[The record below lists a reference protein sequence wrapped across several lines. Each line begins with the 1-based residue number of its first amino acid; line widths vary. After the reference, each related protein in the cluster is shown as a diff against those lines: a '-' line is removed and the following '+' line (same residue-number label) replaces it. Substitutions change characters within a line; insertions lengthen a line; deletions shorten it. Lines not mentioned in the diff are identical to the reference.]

1 MTTRRPADGP
11 SPIGPSPIPAP
22 PLPAPAPGERY
33 RPSGSRAGALSVP
46 EGVAPGLP
54 LAGSW
59 IRMGVELPVVSA
71 AMARM
76 PHATVSL
83 AAYGGVVFPL
93 ALLIESP
100 ILMLLTA
107 STALARDRH
116 SYLVVRRFMFVA
128 AGLLTV
134 LHAVLAFT
142 PLFDWVAGAVIGV
155 PEPVREPARIG
166 LRIMLPWTLSI
177 AYRRTQQGVLIR
189 FGRARAVTW
198 GTLVRLTTLVAL
210 LGAGLAYGAL
220 PGIVVGTV
228 AVASAVVA
236 EGVFAGFAVRPV
248 LRGAL
253 AADATASDVA
263 APPAPPDAATPSGG
277 AAPAAPQLTMSR
289 FLRFYAP
296 LSVTPLLNFLALPL
310 SAAAMSRMP
319 NALESLATWPVLSGS
334 TFTVR
339 SLGFAFNE
347 VVVSLMDR
355 GRPVPALR
363 RFAWGLSAAALAILL
378 VGAATP
384 LGAWWFERAS
394 ALPAGLALMARQS
407 LWFLVP
413 MGAVSVWQS
422 YHQGMLVHAH
432 RTRAITESML
442 VLLVAHVTVLGVGV
456 AWHSVPGLAF
466 ASLGL
471 TAGGLAQIAWLARRS
486 HPLRHPVNAG

>member
-1 MTTRRPADGP
+1 M
-11 SPIGPSPIPAP
+11 
-22 PLPAPAPGERY
+22 
-33 RPSGSRAGALSVP
+33 
-46 EGVAPGLP
+46 GL
-54 LAGSW
+54 
-59 IRMGVELPVVSA
+59 ELPVVSA

-107 STALARDRH
+107 STALARDRG
-116 SYLVVRRFMFVA
+116 SYLVVRRFMFAA

-142 PLFDWVAGAVIGV
+142 PLFDWVAATLIGV
-155 PEPVREPARIG
+155 PEPVREPARMG

-198 GTLVRLTTLVAL
+198 GTLVRLATLVAL
-210 LGAGLAYGAL
+210 LGIGLVQGAL
-220 PGIVVGTV
+220 PGIAVGTI

-236 EGVFAGFAVRPV
+236 EGLFAGFAVRPV
-248 LRGAL
+248 LRGPL
-253 AADATASDVA
+253 AAAA
-263 APPAPPDAATPSGG
+263 APSEEAPP
-277 AAPAAPQLTMSR
+277 LTMPR

-296 LSVTPLLNFLALPL
+296 LSVTPLINFIALPL
-310 SAAAMSRMP
+310 SSAAMSRMP
-319 NALESLATWPVLSGS
+319 NALESLAAWPVLSGS
-334 TFTVR
+334 AFTVR
-339 SLGFAFNE
+339 SLGFAYNE

-363 RFAWGLSAAALAILL
+363 RFAWGLSACAALVLL
-378 VGAATP
+378 AGAATP
-384 LGAWWFERAS
+384 LGNLWFERAS
-394 ALPAGLALMARQS
+394 ALPSTLALMAQRS

-422 YHQGMLVHAH
+422 YHMGMLVHAH
-432 RTRAITESML
+432 RTRAMSEAKVL
-442 VLLVAHVTVLGVGV
+442 LLVATVTILGVGV
-456 AWHSVPGLAF
+456 AWHSTPGLPF
-466 ASLGL
+466 ASLAL
-471 TAGGLAQIAWLARRS
+471 SVGGLAEIAWLARRS
-486 HPLRHPVNAG
+486 YPLRHPAQPT

>member
-1 MTTRRPADGP
+1 MTPPTSTTDQ
-11 SPIGPSPIPAP
+11 AP
-22 PLPAPAPGERY
+22 EPPAPGDGTTAPEPAERY
-33 RPSGSRAGALSVP
+33 RPPGSRAGALTLSEV
-46 EGVAPGLP
+46 VSTWMP

-59 IRMGVELPVVSA
+59 VLMGLELPLVSA

-107 STALARDRH
+107 STAVSRDRR

-134 LHAVLAFT
+134 IHAALAFT
-142 PLFDWVAGAVIGV
+142 PAFDWVAGAVIGV
-155 PEPVREPARIG
+155 PEPVREPARLG

-189 FGRARAVTW
+189 FGRARSVTW
-198 GTLVRLTTLVAL
+198 GTLVRLVTLVTL
-210 LGAGLAYGAL
+210 LGAGLAIGSFPA
-220 PGIVVGTV
+220 IAVGTC

-236 EGVFAGFAVRPV
+236 EAVFAGLAVRPV
-248 LRGAL
+248 LRGPL
-253 AADATASDVA
+253 VADADPEAA
-263 APPAPPDAATPSGG
+263 APSAPP
-277 AAPAAPQLTMSR
+277 LTMAR
-289 FLRFYAP
+289 FIHFYTP
-296 LSVTPLLNFLALPL
+296 LSLTPLLNFIAMPL

-339 SLGFAFNE
+339 SLGFAYNE

-363 RFAWGLSAAALAILL
+363 RFAWGLSVFVVLVLL
-378 VGAATP
+378 LGAATP
-384 LGAWWFERAS
+384 LGGLWFERGS
-394 ALPAGLALMARQS
+394 ALPSGLALMARQS
-407 LWFLVP
+407 LWLLVP

-456 AWHSVPGLAF
+456 AWQSLPGLVF

-486 HPLRHPVNAG
+486 HPLRHPTTPA